1 MVVYPT
7 IDKRLLTMKAENI
20 QSNTSAPFLAG
31 RTFGTFAQEQTV
43 AITSRLLKDAKA
55 LYTVQDLK
63 DYCQGY
69 KETLTGTGAD
79 AQTSMVRKILKVLTA
94 QDKTLNEYH
103 KIKTPA
109 AGQKLVKA
117 KMDKGAKGIDSLAKA
132 LRVPSAGK
140 AEGDSESEPTA
151 KDAKALADL
160 WATFIGDAL
169 THGHTKSDVAA
180 FLATLDLAK

>member
-1 MVVYPT
+1 
-7 IDKRLLTMKAENI
+7 MKAENI
-20 QSNTSAPFLAG
+20 QSNTSAPFFAG
-31 RTFGTFAQEQTV
+31 RTFGTFAQEQTLAV
-43 AITSRLLKDAKA
+43 TSRLVADAKA
-55 LYTVQDLK
+55 IHTAQDLK

-94 QDKTLNEYH
+94 QDKKLNEYH

-117 KMDKGAKGIDSLAKA
+117 KMDNGAKGIDSLAKS
-132 LRVPSAGK
+132 LRIPSAGK
-140 AEGDSESEPTA
+140 AEGTEPTA
-151 KDAKALADL
+151 KDAKALADI
-160 WATFIGDAL
+160 WATFIGEAL

>member
-1 MVVYPT
+1 
-7 IDKRLLTMKAENI
+7 MKAENI

-43 AITSRLLKDAKA
+43 AITSRLVADAKA
-55 LYTVQDLK
+55 IHTAQDLK

-94 QDKTLNEYH
+94 SDAKLNEYH

-132 LRVPSAGK
+132 LRIPSAGK
-140 AEGDSESEPTA
+140 ADSAGESESEAETGYVTKADAWWDACIKLGHSDKYGLTTDEMFARIAEIVA
-151 KDAKALADL
+151 K
-160 WATFIGDAL
+160 
-169 THGHTKSDVAA
+169 
-180 FLATLDLAK
+180 

>member
-1 MVVYPT
+1 
-7 IDKRLLTMKAENI
+7 MKAENI

-55 LYTVQDLK
+55 IHTAQDLK

-69 KETLTGTGAD
+69 KETLAGTGAD

-94 QDKTLNEYH
+94 SDAKLNDYH

-109 AGQKLVKA
+109 AGQKLVQA

-132 LRVPSAGK
+132 LRIPSAGK
-140 AEGDSESEPTA
+140 AEGDGDSEGGTNETHDTLSAWWAACEKLGHSDKFGLTTNEM
-151 KDAKALADL
+151 LAHV
-160 WATFIGDAL
+160 AQVL
-169 THGHTKSDVAA
+169 TK
-180 FLATLDLAK
+180 

>member
-1 MVVYPT
+1 
-7 IDKRLLTMKAENI
+7 MKAENI

-43 AITSRLLKDAKA
+43 AITSRLLKDAKSLHTA
-55 LYTVQDLK
+55 QDLK

-94 QDKTLNEYH
+94 QDAKLNEYH

-117 KMDKGAKGIDSLAKA
+117 KMDKGAKGIDSLAKE
-132 LRVPSAGK
+132 LRIPSAGK
-140 AEGDSESEPTA
+140 AEGDGDSEGETGTNETHDTLSAWWAACEKLGHSDKFGLTTDEMLAHIAQVIA
-151 KDAKALADL
+151 K
-160 WATFIGDAL
+160 
-169 THGHTKSDVAA
+169 
-180 FLATLDLAK
+180 

>member
-1 MVVYPT
+1 
-7 IDKRLLTMKAENI
+7 MKAENI

-43 AITSRLLKDAKA
+43 AITSRLLKDAKTLHTA
-55 LYTVQDLK
+55 QDLK

-94 QDKTLNEYH
+94 QDAKLNEYH

-132 LRVPSAGK
+132 LRIPSAGK
-140 AEGDSESEPTA
+140 AEGDSEGSEPTA
-151 KDAKALADL
+151 ETGYVTKADA
-160 WATFIGDAL
+160 WWDACIKMGHSDKYGL
-169 THGHTKSDVAA
+169 TTDEMMARIA
-180 FLATLDLAK
+180 EIIAK

>member
-1 MVVYPT
+1 
-7 IDKRLLTMKAENI
+7 MKAENI

-55 LYTVQDLK
+55 IHTAQDLK

-94 QDKTLNEYH
+94 SDAKLNEYH

-132 LRVPSAGK
+132 LRIPSAGK
-140 AEGDSESEPTA
+140 AEGDGDSAEPEAETGYVTKADAWWDACIKLGHSDKYGLTTDEMMARIAEIVA
-151 KDAKALADL
+151 K
-160 WATFIGDAL
+160 
-169 THGHTKSDVAA
+169 
-180 FLATLDLAK
+180 

>member
-1 MVVYPT
+1 
-7 IDKRLLTMKAENI
+7 MKAENI

-43 AITSRLLKDAKA
+43 AITSRLLKDAKSLHTA
-55 LYTVQDLK
+55 QDLK

-94 QDKTLNEYH
+94 SDAKLNEYH

-109 AGQKLVKA
+109 AGQKLVKS

-132 LRVPSAGK
+132 LRIPSAGK
-140 AEGDSESEPTA
+140 AEGEGEGDTGTNETQGML
-151 KDAKALADL
+151 DAWWAACEKLGHSDKYGLTTDEMLA
-160 WATFIGDAL
+160 
-169 THGHTKSDVAA
+169 HVAQV
-180 FLATLDLAK
+180 LAK

>member
-1 MVVYPT
+1 
-7 IDKRLLTMKAENI
+7 MKAENI
-20 QSNTSAPFLAG
+20 QSNTSAPFFAG
-31 RTFGTFAQEQTV
+31 RTFGTFAQEQTLAV
-43 AITSRLLKDAKA
+43 TSRLVADAKA
-55 LYTVQDLK
+55 IHTAQDLK

-94 QDKTLNEYH
+94 QDKKLNEYH

-132 LRVPSAGK
+132 LRIPSAPK
-140 AEGDSESEPTA
+140 VSDSDSEGEGETGTN
-151 KDAKALADL
+151 DTQDNLLAW
-160 WATFIGDAL
+160 WAACEKLGHSDKYGL
-169 THGHTKSDVAA
+169 TTDEMLA
-180 FLATLDLAK
+180 FLAQQIAK

>member
-1 MVVYPT
+1 
-7 IDKRLLTMKAENI
+7 MKAENI

-31 RTFGTFAQEQTV
+31 RTFGTFAQEQAV
-43 AITSRLLKDAKA
+43 AITSRLLKDAKSLHTA
-55 LYTVQDLK
+55 QDLK

-94 QDKTLNEYH
+94 SDAKLNEYH
-103 KIKTPA
+103 KIKTPS

-132 LRVPSAGK
+132 LRIPSAGK
-140 AEGDSESEPTA
+140 AEGDGDSDSEPTA
-151 KDAKALADL
+151 KDAPSLEAELKAFVKKQHENGRTNLD
-160 WATFIGDAL
+160 IGNAMAAL
-169 THGHTKSDVAA
+169 SIELCRA
-180 FLATLDLAK
+180 

>member
-1 MVVYPT
+1 
-7 IDKRLLTMKAENI
+7 MKAENI
-20 QSNTSAPFLAG
+20 KSNTSAPFLAG

-55 LYTVQDLK
+55 IHTAQDLK

-94 QDKTLNEYH
+94 SDAKLNEYH

-109 AGQKLVKA
+109 AGQKLVKS

-132 LRVPSAGK
+132 LRIPSAGK
-140 AEGDSESEPTA
+140 AEGDGDSAEPTA
-151 KDAKALADL
+151 KDAPSLEAELKAFVKKQHDN
-160 WATFIGDAL
+160 
-169 THGHTKSDVAA
+169 GHTNIDIGNAMAA
-180 FLATLDLAK
+180 MAIELCRA

>member
-1 MVVYPT
+1 MTNSANV
-7 IDKRLLTMKAENI
+7 
-20 QSNTSAPFLAG
+20 QSNTSAPFFAG
-31 RTFGTFAQEQTV
+31 RTFGTFAQEQTLAV
-43 AITSRLLKDAKA
+43 TSRLVADAKA
-55 LYTVQDLK
+55 IHTAQDLK

-94 QDKTLNEYH
+94 QDKKLNEYH

-117 KMDKGAKGIDSLAKA
+117 KMDNGAKGIDSLAKS
-132 LRVPSAGK
+132 LRIPSAGK
-140 AEGDSESEPTA
+140 AEGEGESEPTA

-160 WATFIGDAL
+160 WSTFIGEAL